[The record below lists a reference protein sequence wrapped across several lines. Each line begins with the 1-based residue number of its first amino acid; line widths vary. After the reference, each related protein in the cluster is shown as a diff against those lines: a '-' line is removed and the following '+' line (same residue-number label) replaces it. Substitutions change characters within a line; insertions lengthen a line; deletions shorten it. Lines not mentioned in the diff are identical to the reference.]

1 MFHASADNVDD
12 LMRAVFTRLL
22 SQHRDNNR
30 VSSNKGKSTE
40 IFGALLRLTNPR
52 GRLGRSVERSRI
64 YSAIGELT
72 WYLSASRELAHIAH
86 YISAYTEC
94 SDDKQTLAG
103 AYGPRIFH
111 PDRGRD
117 DGVFSDEWHRII
129 DLLKRRPGS
138 RNAVIQLY
146 NNEDGQRAG
155 LDIPCTCTLHFAIR
169 RNRLDLHVHMRSNDA
184 FLGLPHDIFAFTMVQ
199 EIAARELGVELG
211 KYHHSVASL
220 HLYDDDPEKKVRA
233 RTRAQSYL
241 DEGLFEKVF
250 MPAMPMG
257 DPWPSIRA
265 LLSAERELRANL
277 ENYVPPSGLPPY
289 WEDLATLLRV
299 HAVVKAD
306 RPNDELKQLL
316 AGLHFEGYQLYIRD
330 RISRRKER
338 PAISDLFDGNADHDQ
353 RGS

>member
-1 MFHASADNVDD
+1 MFHASSDNIDD
-12 LMRAVFTRLL
+12 LMTAVFTRLL

-30 VSSNKGKSTE
+30 VTSNKGKSTE

-72 WYLSASRELAHIAH
+72 WYLSGSSELAHIAH
-86 YISAYTEC
+86 YISAYTES

-103 AYGPRIFH
+103 AYGPRIFD
-111 PDRGRD
+111 PGRARD
-117 DGVFSDEWHRII
+117 DQPYSDEWHRVI

-146 NNEDGQRAG
+146 DNEDGRKAG

-169 RNRLDLHVHMRSNDA
+169 RKRLDLHVHMRSNDA
-184 FLGLPHDIFAFTMVQ
+184 FLGLPHDVFAFTMLQ

-220 HLYDDDPEKKVRA
+220 HLYDDDSEKKVRA

-241 DEGLFEKVF
+241 DEGLFGKVF
-250 MPAMPMG
+250 MPAMPVG
-257 DPWPSIRA
+257 NPWPSIRA
-265 LLSAERELRANL
+265 LLSAERELRSNL
-277 ENYVPPSGLPPY
+277 ANYVPPSGLLPY

-299 HAVVKAD
+299 HSVARAD
-306 RPNDELKQLL
+306 GSNDELKKLL

-330 RISRRKER
+330 RISKRQERR
-338 PAISDLFDGNADHDQ
+338 AVSDLFDGNADHDQ
-353 RGS
+353 PGS